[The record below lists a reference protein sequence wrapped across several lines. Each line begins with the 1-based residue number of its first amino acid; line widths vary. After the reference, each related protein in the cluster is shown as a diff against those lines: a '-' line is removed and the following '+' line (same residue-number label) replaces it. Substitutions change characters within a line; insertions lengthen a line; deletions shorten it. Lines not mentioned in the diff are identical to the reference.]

1 MGMISK
7 RKGKTGELEVAALLR
22 EYGFEGKRGVQYQG
36 GKDSADVTGLPGFHI
51 EVKRTEKLNLEA
63 AMAQARADCEDRTV
77 NTPVVFHRKNKNDWV
92 VILDVHAF
100 LNRVKEYEKLRDM
113 LVKSCER
120 QVNLPVVVKDQP
132 EDSDWEQLKAQYL
145 AARKRVADLEDELE
159 NARDQ
164 PTNNWEDG
172 F

>member
-1 MGMISK
+1 MGKLS
-7 RKGKTGELEVAALLR
+7 RDKGKVGEREVAALLR
-22 EYGFEGKRGVQYQG
+22 EYGFDGKRGVQYQG

-77 NTPVVFHRKNKNDWV
+77 NIPVVFHRKNKNDWV
-92 VILDVHAF
+92 AILDVHAF

-132 EDSDWEQLKAQYL
+132 EDSDWERLKKQ
-145 AARKRVADLEDELE
+145 VADLSYRVTGLQDELDRAQ
-159 NARDQ
+159 NTVANR
-164 PTNNWEDG
+164 WEDG